1 MGALDEQTIAELKA
15 QNDRLMSERVITR
28 NLLKAQNK
36 RMDKIEQ
43 QRAGDEV
50 TSIIN
55 NGNKGVADAVVKA
68 CGTWLTHQQAMWQ
81 RACDDTFRAC
91 FLTDGMYNK
100 VTAALPKPSVLDAVV
115 NSLATGLAIAN
126 PELSMLSVVLEVNM
140 PGKKEEKERRLKT
153 AGAVKELLVEA
164 FEKGKEAVE
173 KGEEEERDRHESML
187 DAESKFFQDQMDKCS
202 ESSSWITECF
212 AAFNRVLDRVAP
224 AQAVAVTN
232 GLYTAWRIVVG
243 EARLYHQGQ
252 VKQLSLLFLYDLLRA
267 YCEESVHVKIKTLRS
282 LSGAYLT
289 VPISKA
295 KAMQIVADDD
305 ELIELDGL
313 DSAKQEVMF
322 KLFEQ
327 IERLG
332 PKRPKITNLQDLIN
346 KWDFAT

>member
-1 MGALDEQTIAELKA
+1 MSALDEQTIAELKA

-28 NLLKAQNK
+28 NLLKAQNR

-43 QRAGDEV
+43 QMAVDEV
-50 TSIIN
+50 TSITN
-55 NGNKGVADAVVKA
+55 NVNKGIADAVVKE
-68 CGTWLTHQQAMWQ
+68 CETWLTHQHAMWQ
-81 RACDDTFRAC
+81 RACNDTRLAC
-91 FLTDGMYNK
+91 FLTDVMYNK
-100 VTAALPKPSVLDAVV
+100 VTAALPKPSVLDAVLT
-115 NSLATGLAIAN
+115 SLATGLVIAN

-140 PGKKEEKERRLKT
+140 PGKKEEKRRRLKT
-153 AGAVKELLVEA
+153 AGAVGELLVEA
-164 FEKGKEAVE
+164 LEKGKEAVE
-173 KGEEEERDRHESML
+173 KGEEEERDRHESMV

-212 AAFNRVLDRVAP
+212 VAFKRVLDRVTP
-224 AQAVAVTN
+224 EQAVPETN

-243 EARLYHQGQ
+243 EGRPYRQGQ
-252 VKQLSLLFLYDLLRA
+252 DKQLSLLFLYDLLRA
-267 YCEESVHVKIKTLRS
+267 YCEESVCVKLKTLH
-282 LSGAYLT
+282 LT

-313 DSAKQEVMF
+313 DSAKQEVMLKNF
-322 KLFEQ
+322 AD

-332 PKRPKITNLQDLIN
+332 PKRPKITNLRDLIN